1 VIVVTTQF
9 AFIFCLYI
17 FCCCYL
23 LVPLQVPGAN
33 EQGIRLGSYIPWF
46 EPVLW
51 VSFNTLIP
59 WHCLLGD
66 MKGSWSTR
74 TCAIN
79 PQRISSGTNL
89 TNGER
94 IPKRKPAKSLRLT
107 RNGRWNEVV
116 VVMLMVVVTCY
127 FFYFSTYLVGG
138 AGSIMFLDC
147 PSVSACM
154 WLLSQVKAFSDWLDM
169 NCGLLTQ
176 FSFVCIFL
184 MLDRK

>member
-1 VIVVTTQF
+1 M
-9 AFIFCLYI
+9 
-17 FCCCYL
+17 
-23 LVPLQVPGAN
+23 PLQVPGAN

-59 WHCLLGD
+59 WHCRLGD
-66 MKGSWSTR
+66 MKGSWPTR

-79 PQRISSGTNL
+79 PQRISSGTNS

-107 RNGRWNEVV
+107 RNGRWNQVV

-127 FFYFSTYLVGG
+127 FLFLHLPSRWGQKHYVSGLSISLCMHVIAFPGKGILWLTCCELLITNTIFFCVHLFNAWQEVVNFSHTL
-138 AGSIMFLDC
+138 
-147 PSVSACM
+147 
-154 WLLSQVKAFSDWLDM
+154 
-169 NCGLLTQ
+169 
-176 FSFVCIFL
+176 
-184 MLDRK
+184 RKV